1 MFVEFAEEI
10 KGGDAVVRY
19 MSLVGK
25 AGVVARSNQF
35 YGLKKSSCVTADLF
49 RNEHEDTVD
58 ADAIYDPTN
67 FIEAV
72 GIKVAFENR
81 QQLFLSDLKGQFYRL
96 EQNGSSRAACCVD
109 ESEAVAC
116 LTAAKLRGCT
126 VTISSYS
133 NF

>member
-1 MFVEFAEEI
+1 MFVEFAENI

-35 YGLKKSSCVTADLF
+35 YGLKKSSCITADLF
-49 RNEHEDTVD
+49 RNEYVDSED

-72 GIKVAFENR
+72 GIRVVVDTR
-81 QQLFLSDLKGQFYRL
+81 QQFFVSDLKGQFYRL
-96 EQNGSSRAACCVD
+96 EQNGSSRAACRID
-109 ESEAVAC
+109 EDEALAC
-116 LTAAKLRGCT
+116 LNAAKLRGNAVT
-126 VTISSYS
+126 VVSYS

>member
-1 MFVEFAEEI
+1 VSEIEF
-10 KGGDAVVRY
+10 KL
-19 MSLVGK
+19 SLVGK

-96 EQNGSSRAACCVD
+96 EQNGSSRASCCVD
-109 ESEAVAC
+109 ENEAVAC
-116 LTAAKLRGCT
+116 LNAAKLRGCT
-126 VTISSYS
+126 VTISSYG

>member
-1 MFVEFAEEI
+1 
-10 KGGDAVVRY
+10 

-96 EQNGSSRAACCVD
+96 EQNGSSRAACRID
-109 ESEAVAC
+109 EDEALAC
-116 LTAAKLRGCT
+116 LNAAKLRGCT

>member
-58 ADAIYDPTN
+58 ADATYDPTN

-96 EQNGSSRAACCVD
+96 EQNGSSRASCCVD
-109 ESEAVAC
+109 ENEAVAC
-116 LTAAKLRGCT
+116 LNAAKLRGCT
-126 VTISSYS
+126 VTISSYG